1 MRSTRGQATVD
12 YVALIAVLAI
22 LSSAALTTAAGGAPG
37 IVNAVAGQIR
47 RALCIVGGGPCP
59 DPARRPCMVASTRDA
74 HHVAVDILLVR
85 IDHDRSVLRERM
97 SDATVRLTVARSS
110 GAGAAVGVGAR
121 AGVTVRGRRIGL
133 SAEARAGAQGVLGSG
148 KVFVAR
154 DEREADA
161 FMRAIRDGRSPPPS
175 PPREVFVE
183 GGTRGLGRIGIGPLL
198 AGASLEGL
206 AGTTIGARRDER
218 TGAVTL
224 ALNWGGAGWGA
235 ATVALGGPAG
245 TADRE
250 TMLGL
255 TLDRHRRP
263 IELSFSAGGALAAG
277 TALPPAL
284 ARVLGSASGASMSTG
299 GRRWELAARLDLRDR
314 AVAAAW
320 ARVRR
325 APSSGDAI
333 RALGAMIRD
342 RAHLDV
348 RTYRTSGSNDGGAA
362 GMSFG
367 ARIGGEY
374 DHTIDRSRLL
384 AASSRPPGGLWEPRL
399 DCVG

>member
-22 LSSAALTTAAGGAPG
+22 LSSAALTTATAGAAG
-37 IVNAVAGQIR
+37 IVNAVVGQIR

-59 DPARRPCMVASTRDA
+59 DLTRRPCTVASTRDA
-74 HHVAVDILLVR
+74 HHIAVDVLLVR

-97 SDATVRLTVARSS
+97 SDGTVRLTVARSG
-110 GAGAAVGVGAR
+110 GAGAEVGVGAR

-133 SAEARAGAQGVLGSG
+133 SGEARAGAQGVLGAG

-161 FMRAIRDGRSPPPS
+161 FMRAIRDGRSPPA

-183 GGTRGLGRIGIGPLL
+183 GGTRGLGQIGIGPAL
-198 AGASLEGL
+198 AGAVVEGL
-206 AGTTIGARRDER
+206 AGTTVGARRDER

-224 ALNWGGAGWGA
+224 ALQWGGSGSGA

-245 TADRE
+245 TADRA

-263 IELSFSAGGALAAG
+263 TELSFSAGGTLAAG
-277 TALPPAL
+277 TALPPGL
-284 ARVLGSASGASMSTG
+284 ARALGSATGASMSTG
-299 GRRWELAARLDLRDR
+299 GRRWELAARLDLRDP

-325 APSSGDAI
+325 DPSSGDGIA
-333 RALGAMIRD
+333 ALGAMIRD
-342 RAHLDV
+342 RAYLDV
-348 RTYRTSGSNDGGAA
+348 RTYRTSGSYDGAAA
-362 GMSFG
+362 GMSGGF
-367 ARIGGEY
+367 RIGGEY
-374 DHTIDRSRLL
+374 DHAIDRSRLL

-399 DCVG
+399 DCVY

>member
-12 YVALIAVLAI
+12 YVALIAVLAL
-22 LSSAALTTAAGGAPG
+22 LSSAALTTVTAGVPG

-47 RALCIVGGGPCP
+47 RALCVVGGGPCR
-59 DPARRPCMVASTRDA
+59 DLTRRPCMVASTRDA
-74 HHVAVDILLVR
+74 HHIAVDILLVR
-85 IDHDRSVLRERM
+85 IDQERSVLRERM
-97 SDATVRLTVARSS
+97 SDATVRLTVARSGAAGAAVGA
-110 GAGAAVGVGAR
+110 GAGAAV
-121 AGVTVRGRRIGL
+121 TVKGRRIGL
-133 SAEARAGAQGVLGSG
+133 SAEARAGAQGVLGAG

-161 FMRAIRDGRSPPPS
+161 FMRAIRDGRSPPS

-183 GGTRGLGRIGIGPLL
+183 GGTRGLGQIGIGPAL

-224 ALNWGGAGWGA
+224 ALKWGGAGWGA

-245 TADRE
+245 TADRA

-263 IELSFSAGGALAAG
+263 TELSFSAAGTLAAG
-277 TALPPAL
+277 MALPPGL
-284 ARVLGSASGASMSTG
+284 ARVLGSASGVSMSTG
-299 GRRWELAARLDLRDR
+299 GRRWELVARLDLRDP
-314 AVAAAW
+314 AVAATW

-325 APSSGDAI
+325 DPSSGAAI
-333 RALGAMIRD
+333 RALGATIRD

-348 RTYRTSGSNDGGAA
+348 RTYRTSGSYGGGAA

-374 DHTIDRSRLL
+374 DHAIERSRLL

-399 DCVG
+399 DCLG

>member
-1 MRSTRGQATVD
+1 MRSMRGQATVE
-12 YVALIAVLAI
+12 YVALIAVLAL
-22 LSSAALTTAAGGAPG
+22 LSSAALTKATGGAPG

-59 DPARRPCMVASTRDA
+59 DLTRRPCTVASTRDA

-85 IDHDRSVLRERM
+85 IDQERFVLRERM
-97 SDATVRLTVARSS
+97 SDATVRLTVARS
-110 GAGAAVGVGAR
+110 GAAGAAVGAGAR
-121 AGVTVRGRRIGL
+121 AAVTVRGRRIGL
-133 SAEARAGAQGVLGSG
+133 SAEARAGAQGVLGGG

-161 FMRAIRDGRSPPPS
+161 FMRAIRDGRSPPR

-183 GGTRGLGRIGIGPLL
+183 GGTRGLGQIGIGSML

-224 ALNWGGAGWGA
+224 ALNWGGSGWGV

-245 TADRE
+245 TANRA

-263 IELSFSAGGALAAG
+263 TELSFSAGGALAAG
-277 TALPPAL
+277 TALPPGL
-284 ARVLGSASGASMSTG
+284 ARVLGSASGAPMSTG
-299 GRRWELAARLDLRDR
+299 GRRWELVARLDLHDP

-320 ARVRR
+320 ARVRHD
-325 APSSGDAI
+325 PGSGDAI
-333 RALGAMIRD
+333 HALGAMIRD

-348 RTYRTSGSNDGGAA
+348 RTYRTSGSYDGGAA
-362 GMSFG
+362 AISFG

-374 DHTIDRSRLL
+374 DHAIDRSRLL
-384 AASSRPPGGLWEPRL
+384 TASSRPPGGLWEPRL
-399 DCVG
+399 DCV